1 MSVKSAAYNI
11 AVKVFQLMTQVG
23 LAYFTNRVL
32 APEGRGL
39 VAAAS
44 TWHMLLFT
52 IGYLSIPVAI
62 YNLFGSRK
70 SQESAFAGN
79 ALIAGIGLGLV
90 TAGIA
95 WICFK
100 YFPNWFENI
109 PDSFFLLILIGI
121 PLYMIQQFHLA
132 VLQMMGHLKEY
143 NFSFLL
149 TTLVNILLTG
159 LALWMQEYDA
169 YRAMWILLLNWII
182 TLLYTS
188 ITLWSKGNKNWTV
201 DLPLLR
207 TLLLTGIVAHFAS
220 IVTLAAQRL
229 DLIMVNN
236 ILGQREAG
244 IYFLAIMLTGTLTII
259 PSAVQSVLYPKL
271 AAAGE
276 AEGTGMTIRVARIT
290 LLIMVFACLAMAV
303 MAWPAVRIVGGLP
316 FMEAVPLILIML
328 PGVALYSVPVVLAGL
343 WNSRGIFRLLNLS
356 SVLMFAFIIGTD
368 YLLISSFGLK
378 GAAFAALSISSFSLA
393 VHLFFLKTVAGIKNP
408 LKEIL
413 PGTADFRFLWDLVK
427 SAQAKFIP

>member
-11 AVKVFQLMTQVG
+11 AVKVFQLLTQVG

-52 IGYLSIPVAI
+52 AGYLSIPVAI
-62 YNLFGSRK
+62 YNLFGTRRD
-70 SQESAFAGN
+70 QESAFAGN
-79 ALIAGIGLGLV
+79 ALLAGLSLGII
-90 TAGIA
+90 TALFA
-95 WICFK
+95 WLAFQF
-100 YFPNWFENI
+100 FPQWFENI
-109 PDSFFLLILIGI
+109 PSSFFMLILIGI
-121 PLYMIQQFHLA
+121 PIYMIQQYHLA

-149 TTLVNILLTG
+149 TTLINILFTG
-159 LALWMQEYDA
+159 LALIVQQYDA
-169 YRAMWILLLNWII
+169 YIAMSILLINWIL

-188 ITLWSKGNKNWTV
+188 ITLWIKGSKRWTIDK
-201 DLPLLR
+201 DLFIKM
-207 TLLLTGIVAHFAS
+207 LTTGLVAHFAS

-271 AAAGE
+271 AEAGIQD
-276 AEGTGMTIRVARIT
+276 GTSMTVRIARIT
-290 LLIMVFACLAMAV
+290 FLIMILACTALAV

-328 PGVALYSVPVVLAGL
+328 PGVALYSIPVVLAGL

-356 SVLMFAFIIGTD
+356 SILMFAFIIAAD
-368 YLLISSFGLK
+368 YFLISLTGLI
-378 GAAFAALSISSFSLA
+378 GAAISALSISGFSLA
-393 VHLFFLKTVAGIKNP
+393 LHLYFLKTVAGIQNP
-408 LKEIL
+408 IQAIL
-413 PGTADFRFLWDLVK
+413 PGKEDILFLWNLAK
-427 SAQAKFIP
+427 SGISKFRS